1 MNNNSTLP
9 TTVPPQKCIKEPPQ
23 KCENKIFKNIL
34 TIAHFLIMF
43 YAVYLNFKCNNGFN
57 FGTFLVAIFLPEFY
71 ILWVIVVEKFCKP
84 APEV

>member
-43 YAVYLNFKCNNGFN
+43 
-57 FGTFLVAIFLPEFY
+57 
-71 ILWVIVVEKFCKP
+71 
-84 APEV
+84 